1 MSLGVVFLLLLSELL
16 SFGDANTDLVNMG
29 PLFWQPKPGVTKY
42 DFDGEDANGGHDQTV
57 EPLFPSHGSTGT
69 FFFRD
74 NSTKQIRNCL
84 RVLGGKHGRIMRYTD
99 IGPPNYLN
107 LQQSRWVDSFYCFQQ
122 ASGQFRDYTTIPLTV
137 FHNGYDPQTDRYTN
151 ANLFNPFASESI
163 PAGDVMDPDLDLIQD
178 YDDSY
183 KFDIS
188 WKMTPRVNSVLLSA
202 YNQPYV
208 ENVPFME
215 LGWVRT
221 PENWQVSMCA
231 PINPYHMPKKD
242 DVIDYA
248 NWPFFVKTSSS
259 PFCFGVQKSDV
270 PLVATD
276 ALKCTTKLKTIV
288 DTQFGPVAAVQ
299 DWQYTEPG
307 NIEAQHY
314 CLAESVG
321 AYWFADDEKK
331 NPTPDK
337 LQPLLTPAFRLWRHV
352 MYINFISKCV
362 MAPDGYSVMCLD
374 PTANDQIATDVAQ
387 AAIGD
392 RRIEFFS
399 TLLSNQWALDTD
411 PLATVAAT
419 NASAD
424 ILKRYSTWGHVKY
437 QSRSNKLGA
446 FLNVQNHLPAWMRQ
460 GANIGT
466 GSPDDGQP
474 VASAASIWSVLKIH
488 DLPNSV
494 TGRGN
499 FFDGLNTGS
508 WGTDWVS
515 TLGRGSTLNAF
526 MMNCPVATRL
536 NSSIPCNQDSSTN
549 LNVCLTRIGRCF
561 CGPGWIGMA
570 CDIPFTRTND
580 VLADYKR
587 LTQEDGDPYEICSSA
602 GTYGPTDLGSQ
613 VDKGTFT
620 YPVSSNRLNVVT
632 LQNVHVC
639 SCMNGFEGTPLDFQS
654 WVPVYANLFHPVMA
668 QAYETRYARPTMT
681 DQSTWFSHNIH
692 PAFAAAHNVGPVDTD
707 YTGTQ
712 QRKLYYDWYWF
723 VMTHQC
729 YIWTQ
734 SALVPPLNVWWDYF
748 SFPYLDSV
756 NPYSFEVQRR
766 LYPWP
771 SISTTK
777 RYSTQNPAATGLQGV
792 RCMDYRESVSLFGQE
807 WSFYLADTQ
816 QTSKQYKVARLLTW
830 LQNSSF
836 WEQQNIPKATLYGGP
851 MCTPC
856 PDCNRLHSVCVQ
868 DPGVTFQCPCDYIS
882 ESCPV
887 VVQNTFPCGSVPNP
901 QCTDFWNAVEPPCG
915 ARGILEDNVL
925 RPCPPCPF
933 PDVCLDGCVE
943 SNGQCIETRTSYYK
957 NCTRPGTTNIC
968 QCDTNFCG
976 PTCDV
981 PMCPTTLG
989 GSLCGNG
996 TCVIDP
1002 TRKCE
1007 NLAPGEYGGFCK
1019 CNPGYNG
1026 TACENPIC
1034 PLSPTTGIMC
1044 SGNPCNEQLGQCECP
1059 DMTAGSACELKGCKR
1074 VNGLECAGATRADT
1088 GESVCNRETQQ
1099 CECYKTFQAQENDP
1113 NKPGWTI
1120 DPIDSRIL
1128 LNARWGRYCEFTFG
1142 DACRDPNDGSWC
1154 SQPITSTGSLI
1165 GSSSAYAACYNETCL
1180 FNPSQGI
1187 DTQMGGH
1194 VCKPYC
1200 HCTLEYATPDNTYCR
1215 RSICGPDRCGEA
1227 QGKGTCRIDCVHS
1240 DNTLI
1245 EATCTTQEI
1254 LNGKLQFKANCECG
1268 VVNGTYYYHKDPN
1281 PVTLMACTDPAPL
1294 CYTGNT
1300 SPCNGH
1306 GECAYN
1312 ATSGG
1317 FYCIC
1322 DYGYSDQNCS
1332 VAPLCNAPTGE
1343 PCVGPTRY
1351 CYKDNNQEVCTC
1363 NSNYFRDANRTCA
1376 QERCVATLGR
1386 VTANDTCECPE
1397 SRPIWSDPPLNLLG
1411 STHRKLGCR
1420 KGCPFY
1426 ESVPCGATAL
1436 DGSSRCSDLMAGDPI
1451 FWDDPRS
1458 APNCSCFFRGKD
1470 HLRNTNYWIPDPDT
1484 GACKPKCYPPGLCKG
1499 DACPSIGQPLND
1511 DNSCNCAPGFEGE
1524 NCTDHKCPPGQSHH
1538 MGDGVCMCT
1547 YWCKQGPNCK
1557 TDLCLASG
1565 GTCQP
1570 DIDPNDCVC
1579 PTPYLKKDSS
1589 KQLFRRNCTS
1599 ACQNGGTLT
1608 PDRSACVC
1616 PAPYYGPVCELTQGC
1631 NPQWTGVLCN
1641 ISTCVN
1647 GSPLPQNQVGCT
1659 CSDAY
1664 YSGVLCDQDSCIL
1677 ANRRQRTPTSCVCA
1691 SGYVEPDCSDPCF
1704 PGGTLDPIA
1713 VVCAC
1718 KPGWTLAAN
1727 QTACLQ
1733 PTSLNCSGVGT
1744 VVTNIYGG
1752 QECLCPQEYSGS
1764 NCETLTCLPPFVSTG
1779 RNRCACPAGSYGS
1792 SCSENYCDSYAI
1804 GYNATLGL
1812 CVCPVGYR
1820 ISDTPDG
1827 SGTRQCEPDPFYCS
1841 MFGTR
1846 DWSNVSNLLPCQCKT
1861 GWSGTHCSSYS
1872 FSVQSDS
1879 SPVLSPVAVWSIGGG
1894 VIVVIILGI
1903 IMAVVWCRPTAS
1915 VPVATKSRHLKCM
1928 Y

>member
-1 MSLGVVFLLLLSELL
+1 MRWFLFGLALLLSEVFA
-16 SFGDANTDLVNMG
+16 SVDDLINIC
-29 PLFWQPKPGVTKY
+29 PLFGPPNQNILYWERGKGLDYELMIDPPFDAMGAVT
-42 DFDGEDANGGHDQTV
+42 NV
-57 EPLFPSHGSTGT
+57 
-69 FFFRD
+69 FFRD
-74 NSTKQIRNCL
+74 NSTRTIRNCV
-84 RVLGGKHGRIMRYTD
+84 RVVGGKRTVWFAAG
-99 IGPPNYLN
+99 GLESGFAP
-107 LQQSRWVDSFYCFQQ
+107 LQQSRFMDTYYCHQGVGP
-122 ASGQFRDYTTIPLTV
+122 SSTYDTTRFSV
-137 FHNGYDPQTDRYTN
+137 FNNGFDRRTDPY
-151 ANLFNPFASESI
+151 
-163 PAGDVMDPDLDLIQD
+163 
-178 YDDSY
+178 
-183 KFDIS
+183 
-188 WKMTPRVNSVLLSA
+188 VNSPFFGGHAPNDNEVPTGFVNTA
-202 YNQPYV
+202 AVVAN
-208 ENVPFME
+208 NVKNAQWQDVSSVIE
-215 LGWVRT
+215 LGWARD
-221 PENWQVSMCA
+221 P
-231 PINPYHMPKKD
+231 PPD
-242 DVIDYA
+242 
-248 NWPFFVKTSSS
+248 
-259 PFCFGVQKSDV
+259 
-270 PLVATD
+270 TD
-276 ALKCTTKLKTIV
+276 T
-288 DTQFGPVAAVQ
+288 
-299 DWQYTEPG
+299 
-307 NIEAQHY
+307 
-314 CLAESVG
+314 
-321 AYWFADDEKK
+321 
-331 NPTPDK
+331 
-337 LQPLLTPAFRLWRHV
+337 LLTPGSSITVLTDSTVQPSANLVHCKTTAQIDRTGQQPITPTMVFDSRSDIIQYCLTEKLLADISQDTEDKLSDESVIWRAIAYLNFQSQCFLASD
-352 MYINFISKCV
+352 MYTF
-362 MAPDGYSVMCLD
+362 ACLD
-374 PTANDQIATDVAQ
+374 PAQHSRIARDWI
-387 AAIGD
+387 AAYG
-392 RRIEFFS
+392 RTKRIEFFQSIRDIEEVNSGFFEEHS
-399 TLLSNQWALDTD
+399 THGYLQYQSWTKGMYEFLLLNNHIPKGVRDSIGMASTGAVQPSQVSLWSILFAHETDKTRGKAFKDNLAQDQWKNQWAPLLNRADPTADT
-411 PLATVAAT
+411 
-419 NASAD
+419 
-424 ILKRYSTWGHVKY
+424 
-437 QSRSNKLGA
+437 
-446 FLNVQNHLPAWMRQ
+446 
-460 GANIGT
+460 
-466 GSPDDGQP
+466 
-474 VASAASIWSVLKIH
+474 
-488 DLPNSV
+488 
-494 TGRGN
+494 
-499 FFDGLNTGS
+499 
-508 WGTDWVS
+508 
-515 TLGRGSTLNAF
+515 F
-526 MMNCPVATRL
+526 MMLCPSPSHDNPGVNR
-536 NSSIPCNQDSSTN
+536 SSICNMQPSN
-549 LNVCLTRIGRCF
+549 GNACLTRVGRCW
-561 CGPGWIGMA
+561 CDPHWYGIA
-570 CDIPFTRTND
+570 CDIPAPPGITYQELT
-580 VLADYKR
+580 ADPS
-587 LTQEDGDPYEICSSA
+587 DPYEICQTA
-602 GTYGPTDLGSQ
+602 GN
-613 VDKGTFT
+613 FT
-620 YPVSSNRLNVVT
+620 YRRATFSYPNSLLFADVTTYTNVPI
-632 LQNVHVC
+632 C
-639 SCMNGFEGTPLDFQS
+639 SCIQGFEGTPDDFKS
-654 WVPVYANLFHPVMA
+654 WVQVYASLFHAVMVS
-668 QAYETRYARPTMT
+668 QASLLKGPPSRYFNM
-681 DQSTWFSHNIH
+681 QQWFTHIIN
-692 PAFAAAHNVGPVDTD
+692 PQVAGVLHNVVSYSDIWNGLGIPSIPYGV
-707 YTGTQ
+707 
-712 QRKLYYDWYWF
+712 KFDWYWY

-729 YIWTQ
+729 LIWTQ
-734 SALVPPLNVWWDYF
+734 SSLMPSLHVWWDYF
-748 SFPYLDSV
+748 SFPFMDQVPQDQLYL
-756 NPYSFEVQRR
+756 VQRK
-766 LYPWP
+766 LFPWP
-771 SISTTK
+771 SISTTRRMSSNNK
-777 RYSTQNPAATGLQGV
+777 AADGKKGV
-792 RCMDYRESVSLFGQE
+792 RCMDYKESIPLLGADWTSFSERTSKE
-807 WSFYLADTQ
+807 WPVAALLQ
-816 QTSKQYKVARLLTW
+816 WIHQTS
-830 LQNSSF
+830 F
-836 WEQQNIPKATLYGGP
+836 WSDINITQATLYGGP
-851 MCTPC
+851 LCTPC
-856 PDCNRLHSVCVQ
+856 PDCNRRSSVCVAGP
-868 DPGVTFQCPCDYIS
+868 DVIYQCPCDPSIETCTAIPDQAGFCQAITPARCS
-882 ESCPV
+882 RCLPVCP
-887 VVQNTFPCGSVPNP
+887 S
-901 QCTDFWNAVEPPCG
+901 
-915 ARGILEDNVL
+915 
-925 RPCPPCPF
+925 
-933 PDVCLDGCVE
+933 GCVVD
-943 SNGQCIETRTSYYK
+943 SGFWWRGCVKQVTRYVK
-957 NCTRPGTTNIC
+957 NCSKPGSNIC

-976 PTCDV
+976 PTCDTPV
-981 PMCPTTLG
+981 CPITTTG
-989 GSLCGNG
+989 TLCGNG

-1113 NKPGWTI
+1113 TKPGWTI

-1165 GSSSAYAACYNETCL
+1165 GSSPAYAACYNETCL

-1227 QGKGTCRIDCVHS
+1227 QGKGTCRIDCVRS

-1281 PVTLMACTDPAPL
+1281 PVTLMPCTDPAPL

-1322 DYGYSDQNCS
+1322 DYGYSGQNCS

-1470 HLRNTNYWIPDPDT
+1470 HLRNTNYWVPDPDT

-1547 YWCKQGPNCK
+1547 YWCKQGPTCK

-1589 KQLFRRNCTS
+1589 KQLFHRNCTS

-1704 PGGTLDPIA
+1704 PGGTLDLIA

-1733 PTSLNCSGVGT
+1733 STSLNCSGVGT

-1752 QECLCPQEYSGS
+1752 QECQCPQEYSGS

-1894 VIVVIILGI
+1894 IIVVIILGI
-1903 IMAVVWCRPTAS
+1903 IMAVVWCRPTAP